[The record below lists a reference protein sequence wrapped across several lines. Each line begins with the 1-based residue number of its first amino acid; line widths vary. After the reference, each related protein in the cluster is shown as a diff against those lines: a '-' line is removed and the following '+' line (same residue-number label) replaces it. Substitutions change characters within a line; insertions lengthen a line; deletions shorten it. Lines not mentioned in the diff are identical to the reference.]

1 MSFPQRVSLAAGTLA
16 AILLLFIFVESTT
29 QVAKTQNQA
38 SSEGPTYQEGAQRQ
52 FAPGEIIVTLDQS
65 ASQSDLTQLNQQND
79 ASTEEDLPQSKVNVV
94 DLPSN
99 LTVSEGIQA
108 YEDSPDVA
116 YAEPNFKLYPTAAPN
131 DPYFSRMWALNNTGQ
146 TGGTI
151 DADIDAAEQ
160 WNTNTGSPSTVVAV
174 IDEGMDINHPDLKAN
189 IYTNAIEA
197 NGVKGV
203 DDDKNGYVDDVHGY
217 DFANNDASV
226 YDPDPV
232 TGKGDEHGTHVAGTI
247 AAVGN
252 NGTGVTGVNW
262 QAKIMPLKFLGPT
275 GGYTS
280 DAVEALDY
288 AVKNGVKISNNSWG
302 GGGRSQA
309 LQDAIARADSAGHLF
324 VAAAGNGGEDGIG
337 DNNDVAPNYPANYP
351 NSNIISVAATDSRD
365 SLASFSN
372 FGVNTVDLAAP
383 GVSIL
388 STLPGNTY
396 GNYSGTSMAT
406 PHVTGVAA
414 LIKSQNPTADDGAMK
429 AQILQFAEKK
439 TSLENKVAT
448 GGRLN
453 AYAALTQQVAPD
465 NTDPGVTNVKPV
477 PGSKTRDRTP
487 ATTATV
493 QDNRSE
499 LMKSDIRL
507 FVDGKEKTTFSYDQ
521 VWDRLSYTSPRLSY
535 ARHTIKIV
543 ADDDAGNTAI
553 QSWRFTVR
561 R

>member
-1 MSFPQRVSLAAGTLA
+1 
-16 AILLLFIFVESTT
+16 
-29 QVAKTQNQA
+29 
-38 SSEGPTYQEGAQRQ
+38 
-52 FAPGEIIVTLDQS
+52 
-65 ASQSDLTQLNQQND
+65 
-79 ASTEEDLPQSKVNVV
+79 
-94 DLPSN
+94 
-99 LTVSEGIQA
+99 
-108 YEDSPDVA
+108 
-116 YAEPNFKLYPTAAPN
+116 
-131 DPYFSRMWALNNTGQ
+131 
-146 TGGTI
+146 
-151 DADIDAAEQ
+151 
-160 WNTNTGSPSTVVAV
+160 
-174 IDEGMDINHPDLKAN
+174 
-189 IYTNAIEA
+189 
-197 NGVKGV
+197 
-203 DDDKNGYVDDVHGY
+203 
-217 DFANNDASV
+217 
-226 YDPDPV
+226 
-232 TGKGDEHGTHVAGTI
+232 
-247 AAVGN
+247 GN

-302 GGGRSQA
+302 GGGKSQA

-324 VAAAGNGGEDGIG
+324 VAAAGNGGNDGIG
-337 DNNDVAPNYPANYP
+337 DNNDVTPNYPASYP
-351 NSNIISVAATDSRD
+351 NSNIISVAATDNRD
-365 SLASFSN
+365 RLASFSN

-388 STLPGNTY
+388 STLPGNSY

-414 LIKSQNPTADDGAMK
+414 LIKSQNPTAVDGAIK

-465 NTDPGVTNVKPV
+465 TTDPRIANVRPV

-487 ATTATV
+487 ATAATV

-507 FVDGKEKTTFSYDQ
+507 FIDGREKTSFSYDQ
-521 VWDRLSYTSPRLSY
+521 VVDRLSYTTSRLSY

-553 QSWRFTVR
+553 KSWRFTVR

>member
-1 MSFPQRVSLAAGTLA
+1 MSSAHRLSLLAGTLA
-16 AILLLFIFVESTT
+16 ALVFLFIFVESSV
-29 QVAKTQNQA
+29 QVARTQA
-38 SSEGPTYQEGAQRQ
+38 SPEDPTYQEGARRQ

-94 DLPSN
+94 DLPPD

-108 YEDSPDVA
+108 YENSPDVA
-116 YAEPNFKLYPTAAPN
+116 YAEPNFKLYPTATPN
-131 DPYFSRMWALNNTGQ
+131 DPLFSRMWALNNTGQ

-151 DADIDAAEQ
+151 DADIDAPEQ
-160 WNTNTGSPSTVVAV
+160 WNTNTGSPLTVVAV

-189 IYTNAIEA
+189 IYTNTVEA
-197 NGVKGV
+197 NGDKGV
-203 DDDKNGYVDDVHGY
+203 DDDRNGYVDDVHGF

-226 YDPDPV
+226 YDPDPL
-232 TGKGDEHGTHVAGTI
+232 TGKGEEHGTHVAGTI

-252 NGTGVTGVNW
+252 NGAGVTGVNW
-262 QAKIMPLKFLGPT
+262 QAKIMPLKFLGPN

-302 GGGRSQA
+302 GGGKSQA

-324 VAAAGNGGEDGIG
+324 VTAAGNGGADGIG
-337 DNNDVAPNYPANYP
+337 DNNDVTPNYPANYP

-365 SLASFSN
+365 RLAAFSN

-439 TSLENKVAT
+439 PSLKNKVAT

-453 AYAALTQQVAPD
+453 AYATLTQQVAAD
-465 NTDPGVTNVKPV
+465 TTDPQITNVRPV

-487 ATTATV
+487 AIKATV
-493 QDNRSE
+493 KDNRSE
-499 LMKSDIRL
+499 LMKSDIHL
-507 FVDGKEKTTFSYDQ
+507 FVDGKERTSFSYDQ
-521 VWDRLSYTSPRLSY
+521 VGDRLSYTSTRLSY
-535 ARHTIKIV
+535 ARHTVKIV
-543 ADDDAGNTAI
+543 ADDEAGNTAI

>member
-1 MSFPQRVSLAAGTLA
+1 MSVPQRLSLMAGILM
-16 AILLLFIFVESTT
+16 AILFLSILVQSTT
-29 QVAKTQNQA
+29 QVAKTQA
-38 SSEGPTYQEGAQRQ
+38 SSEDPTYQEGTQRQ

-65 ASQSDLTQLNQQND
+65 ASQSDLMQLNQRND

-94 DLPSN
+94 DLPPD
-99 LTVSEGIQA
+99 LTVSEGIRA
-108 YEDSPDVA
+108 YENSPDVA
-116 YAEPNFKLYPTAAPN
+116 YAEPNYKLYPTANPN

-151 DADIDAAEQ
+151 DADIDAPEEWTINA
-160 WNTNTGSPSTVVAV
+160 GSPVTVVAV
-174 IDEGMDINHPDLKAN
+174 IDEGIDINHPDLKAN
-189 IYTNAIEA
+189 IYTNAVEA
-197 NGVKGV
+197 IGIKGV
-203 DDDKNGYVDDVHGY
+203 DDDRNGYVDDVHGY
-217 DFANNDASV
+217 DFLNNDASV
-226 YDPDPV
+226 YDPDPI

-262 QAKIMPLKFLGPT
+262 QAKVMPLKFLGPN

-302 GGGRSQA
+302 GGGKSQA

-324 VAAAGNGGEDGIG
+324 VAAAGNGEADGIG
-337 DNNDVAPNYPANYP
+337 DNNDLTPNYPANYP
-351 NSNIISVAATDSRD
+351 NSNVISVAATDNRD
-365 SLASFSN
+365 RLASFSN

-396 GNYSGTSMAT
+396 GTYSGTSMAT

-414 LIKSQNPTADDGAMK
+414 LIKSQNPTADDGAIK

-439 TSLENKVAT
+439 TSLKNKVAT
-448 GGRLN
+448 SGRLN

-465 NTDPGVTNVKPV
+465 TTDPRIANVRPV

-487 ATTATV
+487 TTTATV

-499 LMKSDIRL
+499 LMQSDIRL
-507 FVDGKEKTTFSYDQ
+507 FIDGKEKTSFSYDQ
-521 VWDRLSYTSPRLSY
+521 VGDRLSYTSARLSY
-535 ARHTIKIV
+535 ARHTVKIV

-553 QSWRFTVR
+553 KSWRFTVR

>member
-1 MSFPQRVSLAAGTLA
+1 MSVPQRLSLMAGTLMA
-16 AILLLFIFVESTT
+16 VLFLFILVQSTT
-29 QVAKTQNQA
+29 QVAKAQA
-38 SSEGPTYQEGAQRQ
+38 SPEDPTYQEGTKQQ

-65 ASQSDLTQLNQQND
+65 AAQSDLTRLNQQND
-79 ASTEEDLPQSKVNVV
+79 ASTEENLPQSKVNVV
-94 DLPSN
+94 DLPSD

-116 YAEPNFKLYPTAAPN
+116 YAEPNFKLFPTATPN

-151 DADIDAAEQ
+151 DADIDAPEQ

-189 IYTNAIEA
+189 IYTNAVEA
-197 NGVKGV
+197 TGVKGV
-203 DDDKNGYVDDVHGY
+203 DDDRNGYVDDVHGY

-226 YDPDPV
+226 YDPDPI

-262 QAKIMPLKFLGPT
+262 QAKVMPLKFLGPN

-302 GGGRSQA
+302 GGGKSQA

-324 VAAAGNGGEDGIG
+324 VAAAANGGADGIG
-337 DNNDVAPNYPANYP
+337 DNNDVTPNYPANYP
-351 NSNIISVAATDSRD
+351 NSNIISVAATDNRD
-365 SLASFSN
+365 RLASFSN

-388 STLPGNTY
+388 STLPRNTY

-406 PHVTGVAA
+406 PHVAGVAA

-439 TSLENKVAT
+439 TSLKNKVAT

-453 AYAALTQQVAPD
+453 AYTALTQQVAPD
-465 NTDPGVTNVKPV
+465 TTDPSIANVRPV

-487 ATTATV
+487 TTTATV

-507 FVDGKEKTTFSYDQ
+507 FVDGKEKTSFSYDQ
-521 VWDRLSYTSPRLSY
+521 VGDKLSYTSARLSY
-535 ARHTIKIV
+535 STHTVKIV

-553 QSWRFTVR
+553 QSWRFTVSR
-561 R
+561 

>member
-1 MSFPQRVSLAAGTLA
+1 MSSAHRFSLLAGALAALVF
-16 AILLLFIFVESTT
+16 LFIFVESTT
-29 QVAKTQNQA
+29 QVAKTQA
-38 SSEGPTYQEGAQRQ
+38 SPEDPTYQEGTQRQ

-79 ASTEEDLPQSKVNVV
+79 ARTEEDLPQSKVNVV
-94 DLPSN
+94 DLPSD
-99 LTVSEGIQA
+99 LTVSEGIQT
-108 YEDSPDVA
+108 YENSPDVA
-116 YAEPNFKLYPTAAPN
+116 YAEPNFKLYPTATPN
-131 DPYFSRMWALNNTGQ
+131 DPLFSRMWALNNTGQ

-151 DADIDAAEQ
+151 DADIDAPEQ

-174 IDEGMDINHPDLKAN
+174 IDEGMDINHPDLRAN
-189 IYTNAIEA
+189 IYTNAAEA

-203 DDDKNGYVDDVHGY
+203 DDDRNGYVDDVHGY
-217 DFANNDASV
+217 DFANNDPSV
-226 YDPDPV
+226 YDPDPI

-262 QAKIMPLKFLGPT
+262 QAKIMPLKFLGPN

-302 GGGRSQA
+302 GGGKSQA

-324 VAAAGNGGEDGIG
+324 VAAAGNGGADGIG
-337 DNNDVAPNYPANYP
+337 DNNDVTPNYPANYP
-351 NSNIISVAATDSRD
+351 NSNIISVAATDDRD
-365 SLASFSN
+365 RLASFSN
-372 FGVNTVDLAAP
+372 FGVNSVDLAAP

-439 TSLENKVAT
+439 ASLENKVAT

-465 NTDPGVTNVKPV
+465 TTDPSITKVRPV

-487 ATTATV
+487 SIAATV

-507 FVDGKEKTTFSYDQ
+507 FVDGNERTSFSYDR
-521 VWDRLSYTSPRLSY
+521 VGDRLSYTSTRLSY
-535 ARHTIKIV
+535 ARHTVKIV

-553 QSWRFTVR
+553 QRWRFTVR

>member
-1 MSFPQRVSLAAGTLA
+1 MSFPRRLSLMAGTLMA
-16 AILLLFIFVESTT
+16 VLFLIILVQSNLR
-29 QVAKTQNQA
+29 VAKAQA
-38 SSEGPTYQEGAQRQ
+38 SPEDPTYEEETKQQ
-52 FAPGEIIVTLDQS
+52 FAPGEIIVKLDQS

-79 ASTEEDLPQSKVNVV
+79 ASTEENLPQSKVNVV
-94 DLPSN
+94 DLPSD

-116 YAEPNFKLYPTAAPN
+116 YAEPNFKLFPTATPN
-131 DPYFSRMWALNNTGQ
+131 DPYFSRLWALNNTGQ

-151 DADIDAAEQ
+151 DADIDAPEQ

-174 IDEGMDINHPDLKAN
+174 IDEGIDINHPDLKAN
-189 IYTNAIEA
+189 IYTNAVEA
-197 NGVKGV
+197 TGVKGV
-203 DDDKNGYVDDVHGY
+203 DDDRNGYVDDVHGY

-226 YDPDPV
+226 YDPDPL

-252 NGTGVTGVNW
+252 NGTGVTGINW
-262 QAKIMPLKFLGPT
+262 QAKVMPLKFLGPN

-302 GGGRSQA
+302 GGGKSQA

-324 VAAAGNGGEDGIG
+324 VAAAGNGGADGIG
-337 DNNDVAPNYPANYP
+337 DNNDVTPNYPANYP
-351 NSNIISVAATDSRD
+351 NSNIISVAATDNRD
-365 SLASFSN
+365 RLASFSN
-372 FGVNTVDLAAP
+372 FGVSTVDLAAP

-406 PHVTGVAA
+406 PHVAGVAA

-439 TSLENKVAT
+439 TSLKNKVAT

-453 AYAALTQQVAPD
+453 AYATLTQQVAPD
-465 NTDPGVTNVKPV
+465 TTDPRIANVRPV

-487 ATTATV
+487 TTTATV
-493 QDNRSE
+493 KDNSSE

-507 FVDGKEKTTFSYDQ
+507 FVDGKEKTSFSYDQ
-521 VWDRLSYTSPRLSY
+521 AGDKLSYTSARLSYTG
-535 ARHTIKIV
+535 HTMKIV

>member
-1 MSFPQRVSLAAGTLA
+1 
-16 AILLLFIFVESTT
+16 
-29 QVAKTQNQA
+29 
-38 SSEGPTYQEGAQRQ
+38 
-52 FAPGEIIVTLDQS
+52 
-65 ASQSDLTQLNQQND
+65 
-79 ASTEEDLPQSKVNVV
+79 
-94 DLPSN
+94 
-99 LTVSEGIQA
+99 
-108 YEDSPDVA
+108 
-116 YAEPNFKLYPTAAPN
+116 
-131 DPYFSRMWALNNTGQ
+131 MWALNNTGQ

-151 DADIDAAEQ
+151 DADIDAPEEWTINA
-160 WNTNTGSPSTVVAV
+160 GSPVTVVAV
-174 IDEGMDINHPDLKAN
+174 IDEGIDINHPDLKAN
-189 IYTNAIEA
+189 IYTNAVEA
-197 NGVKGV
+197 IGIKGV
-203 DDDKNGYVDDVHGY
+203 DDDRNGYVDDVHGY
-217 DFANNDASV
+217 DFLNNDASV
-226 YDPDPV
+226 YDPDPI

-262 QAKIMPLKFLGPT
+262 QAKVMPLKFLGPN

-302 GGGRSQA
+302 GGGKSQA

-324 VAAAGNGGEDGIG
+324 VAAAGNGGADGIG
-337 DNNDVAPNYPANYP
+337 DNNDVTPNYPASYP
-351 NSNIISVAATDSRD
+351 NPNIISVAATDSRD
-365 SLASFSN
+365 RLASFSN

-414 LIKSQNPTADDGAMK
+414 LLKTQNPTADDGVMK
-429 AQILQFAEKK
+429 AQILQFAEMK
-439 TSLENKVAT
+439 TSLKNKVAT

-465 NTDPGVTNVKPV
+465 TTDPRITNVRPV

-487 ATTATV
+487 SIAATV

-507 FVDGKEKTTFSYDQ
+507 FVDGKERTSFSYDQ
-521 VWDRLSYTSPRLSY
+521 VGDRLRYTSTRLSY

-543 ADDDAGNTAI
+543 SDEDAGNTAI
-553 QSWRFTVR
+553 RSWRFTVR